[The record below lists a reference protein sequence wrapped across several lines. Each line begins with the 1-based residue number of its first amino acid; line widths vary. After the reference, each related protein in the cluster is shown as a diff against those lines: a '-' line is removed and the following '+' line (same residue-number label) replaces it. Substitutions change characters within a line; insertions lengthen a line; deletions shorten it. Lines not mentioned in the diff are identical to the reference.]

1 MKIVFDFKQGVLFSR
16 MLTIDLTI
24 IETQWHDESNLG
36 RLQ

>member
-1 MKIVFDFKQGVLFSR
+1 MFFDFKQGVLFSR
-16 MLTIDLTI
+16 MLAIDLTI